1 MRIQKLLVAN
11 RSEIA
16 IRVMRAATELAAE
29 MDLTLIAFS
38 GESARVLRGDR
49 QAARLLEP
57 LGIEIAYLSGDVPEK
72 ERRAR
77 RARIAAGQPL
87 IAIGTHALFQKKV
100 GFARLA
106 LAVVDEQHRF
116 GVHQRLALGDK
127 GEAADVLFWVV
138 GLQDQ
143 YLAGTRARS
152 TRWRAAYDEAVDT
165 VQGLVARQ
173 AGRRR
178 VTVVVL

>member
-1 MRIQKLLVAN
+1 VPTVAVLDH
-11 RSEIA
+11 RAEPFDA
-16 IRVMRAATELAAE
+16 LWAYERVEA
-29 MDLTLIAFS
+29 
-38 GESARVLRGDR
+38 
-49 QAARLLEP
+49 
-57 LGIEIAYLSGDVPEK
+57 
-72 ERRAR
+72 
-77 RARIAAGQPL
+77 
-87 IAIGTHALFQKKV
+87 
-100 GFARLA
+100 A
-106 LAVVDEQHRF
+106 LATT
-116 GVHQRLALGDK
+116 

-152 TRWRAAYDEAVDT
+152 TRWRAVYDEAVDT

>member
-1 MRIQKLLVAN
+1 M
-11 RSEIA
+11 
-16 IRVMRAATELAAE
+16 
-29 MDLTLIAFS
+29 
-38 GESARVLRGDR
+38 
-49 QAARLLEP
+49 
-57 LGIEIAYLSGDVPEK
+57 
-72 ERRAR
+72 
-77 RARIAAGQPL
+77 
-87 IAIGTHALFQKKV
+87 
-100 GFARLA
+100 
-106 LAVVDEQHRF
+106 
-116 GVHQRLALGDK
+116 
-127 GEAADVLFWVV
+127 LFWVV

>member
-1 MRIQKLLVAN
+1 MLDHRAEPFDALWAGERVA
-11 RSEIA
+11 SA
-16 IRVMRAATELAAE
+16 LAT
-29 MDLTLIAFS
+29 T
-38 GESARVLRGDR
+38 GES
-49 QAARLLEP
+49 
-57 LGIEIAYLSGDVPEK
+57 
-72 ERRAR
+72 
-77 RARIAAGQPL
+77 
-87 IAIGTHALFQKKV
+87 
-100 GFARLA
+100 
-106 LAVVDEQHRF
+106 
-116 GVHQRLALGDK
+116 
-127 GEAADVLFWVV
+127 ADVLFWVV

>member
-1 MRIQKLLVAN
+1 VL
-11 RSEIA
+11 
-16 IRVMRAATELAAE
+16 RVFEADDETDPRLNATDLAA
-29 MDLTLIAFS
+29 
-38 GESARVLRGDR
+38 
-49 QAARLLEP
+49 AAAQIFRLLSP
-57 LGIEIAYLSGDVPEK
+57 DRPVPTVAVLDHRADPFDALWAN
-72 ERRAR
+72 ERVEA
-77 RARIAAGQPL
+77 
-87 IAIGTHALFQKKV
+87 
-100 GFARLA
+100 A
-106 LAVVDEQHRF
+106 LATT
-116 GVHQRLALGDK
+116 

-152 TRWRAAYDEAVDT
+152 TRWRTAYDEAVDT

>member
-1 MRIQKLLVAN
+1 MSPKGVERLGAMIEHRDGGHGTVRRKQ
-11 RSEIA
+11 
-16 IRVMRAATELAAE
+16 TENL
-29 MDLTLIAFS
+29 S
-38 GESARVLRGDR
+38 GRGGEVGGVEARVGL
-49 QAARLLEP
+49 
-57 LGIEIAYLSGDVPEK
+57 
-72 ERRAR
+72 
-77 RARIAAGQPL
+77 
-87 IAIGTHALFQKKV
+87 
-100 GFARLA
+100 
-106 LAVVDEQHRF
+106 
-116 GVHQRLALGDK
+116 
-127 GEAADVLFWVV
+127 VV